1 MNVVNATEQ
10 GERGGGCCGR
20 RTVCGSS
27 SSGHG
32 LGPSINCGKEVEQV
46 CWEDESSGP
55 VVTL

>member
-27 SSGHG
+27 SSSSSGHG
-32 LGPSINCGKEVEQV
+32 LGSTSINCGKEVEQV
-46 CWEDESSGP
+46 C
-55 VVTL
+55 

>member
-27 SSGHG
+27 SSSSSSGHG
-32 LGPSINCGKEVEQV
+32 LGPTSINCGKEV
-46 CWEDESSGP
+46 EDESSGP